1 MQGLQFMLHEQ
12 KSLVYHME
20 IETGA
25 NAKQIKGE
33 HILLGQQ
40 IVVEAERSS
49 QELVAVICRFS

>member
-1 MQGLQFMLHEQ
+1 MLHEQ
-12 KSLVYHME
+12 KSLFYHME